1 MKRILLLSLIF
12 SCCLAIS
19 AQKTADYENSYNY
32 KHALELLQSQ
42 DEPDENGALES
53 LGSELQEHP
62 KNGYAY
68 YYIGLIKM
76 NNERYGDALAAF
88 TKAIEYLKK
97 NKNWISFAYRQ
108 RASVYLN
115 LEKDVLALNDW
126 TASLKA
132 NPNDEN
138 TLFDRAEYYYK
149 KKDFRKADA
158 DYDLIIKN
166 NPSSDI
172 AYLGKGRNASE
183 EEEYQK
189 AIDLL
194 NYAVKLNPESSKNF
208 AFRAQAYMGL
218 KKYAEAADDMISAMS
233 IDLNNS
239 AFYAIQNWKI
249 PEMNTLI
256 AKLKI
261 QAAKNKAEGLWP
273 YCIGMAYEANDIFV
287 KAIDAYEKSLKI
299 EPNDVLYYR
308 LANCYDE
315 LGDSDLALDAIDKAI
330 EIDST
335 DVDYLISKSNIL
347 YDMGRTKEA
356 IATCTSYIDKN
367 PDYFGG
373 YYRRG
378 FFKDN
383 THDVDGA
390 IEDYSTSIMLDSTFT
405 YAYLGRGDMYELKG
419 NKEAAMADYRKVVEQ
434 DTIYGENNTAQY
446 ALLALGEKDKAIA
459 FLDSIL
465 VHSENKGNLYDASCL
480 YARMGNKKQALDY
493 LEKSFEKGYRNFVHI
508 GNDDDMDVL
517 REMPEFKALIEKY
530 RKMAE
535 SEKRK
540 QKEELGIKDDLKEYT
555 CEIPFTKE
563 NGTCYVKCKIN
574 GLPLKFTFDTGAADV
589 SLSMV
594 EANFM
599 MKNGYLNKG
608 DIIGKGY
615 YSDATGTISEGTIVN
630 IRKVE
635 FGDLSL
641 DNVRASIVKN
651 QKAPLLLGQTVLSRA
666 GKIEIDNE
674 KNVLNVKYKK

>member
-1 MKRILLLSLIF
+1 
-12 SCCLAIS
+12 
-19 AQKTADYENSYNY
+19 
-32 KHALELLQSQ
+32 
-42 DEPDENGALES
+42 
-53 LGSELQEHP
+53 
-62 KNGYAY
+62 
-68 YYIGLIKM
+68 
-76 NNERYGDALAAF
+76 
-88 TKAIEYLKK
+88 
-97 NKNWISFAYRQ
+97 
-108 RASVYLN
+108 
-115 LEKDVLALNDW
+115 
-126 TASLKA
+126 
-132 NPNDEN
+132 
-138 TLFDRAEYYYK
+138 
-149 KKDFRKADA
+149 
-158 DYDLIIKN
+158 
-166 NPSSDI
+166 
-172 AYLGKGRNASE
+172 
-183 EEEYQK
+183 
-189 AIDLL
+189 
-194 NYAVKLNPESSKNF
+194 
-208 AFRAQAYMGL
+208 MGL

-299 EPNDVLYYR
+299 EPNDVLYCR

-356 IATCTSYIDKN
+356 IATITAYIDKN